1 MGAFFIRWCGRDGK
15 MWYPR
20 DMGADDAKQRETHFV
35 SGFAV
40 HAQRIFQTIDAERRV
55 HAVADP
61 PGQHPPRRPVDD
73 RYPIHEA
80 ARQPKVGDVRAPD
93 RVRSGNRDAAQQVG
107 IDPMFRMLDAGSI
120 APAPVLPAVDP
131 AHFHSGT
138 TIIRWYP
145 LVRYGV
151 ENAKLAPGY
160 QALAAQ
166 ASPKG

>member
-1 MGAFFIRWCGRDGK
+1 

-55 HAVADP
+55 PAVADP

-80 ARQPKVGDVRAPD
+80 ARQPKVGDVRAPHW
-93 RVRSGNRDAAQQVG
+93 VRSGNRDAAQQVG
-107 IDPMFRMLDAGSI
+107 IDLMSRMPGAGRWSRRQSR
-120 APAPVLPAVDP
+120 LPVDP

-151 ENAKLAPGY
+151 ENAKLSRGY
-160 QALAAQ
+160 QAPAAQ
-166 ASPKG
+166 ASCKG